1 MSQYQISKK
10 RLAQIIKEEYRYLQ
24 HRKTRRLNEDAN
36 DDTFAMVDTLQMI
49 LGPEQALEDIVQA
62 MERSQAHKILKY
74 VMRQREIPLEG
85 EPMAGDEVEDYDPSA
100 YNRTDEKLTLDQVE
114 SDEED
119 TKDEELEEGYMDALD
134 RSRDDDARARRRQMQ
149 RIRDEEERKRQSGGY
164 RRPGAGSGMGGIGG
178 GGSGKKRFAGFN
190 RKDEASKPDYID
202 LDKDG
207 NTKEPMKKAAK
218 DKKKMKKESLNSI
231 RQLIKQELK
240 KL

>member
-1 MSQYQISKK
+1 MSQYKISKK
-10 RLAQIIKEEYRYLQ
+10 RLAEIIKEEYQSLQ

-85 EPMAGDEVEDYDPSA
+85 EPMAGDEVEDYDASA
-100 YNRTDEKLTLDQVE
+100 YNRKEDED
-114 SDEED
+114 
-119 TKDEELEEGYMDALD
+119 LEEGYMDALD
-134 RSRDDDARARRRQMQ
+134 RSRDDEARERRRQMQ
-149 RIRDEEERKRQSGGY
+149 RIRDEDERKRQSGGY
-164 RRPGAGSGMGGIGG
+164 RRPGASAGMGGIGG

-190 RKDEASKPDYID
+190 RKDEEGLENPDKAD
-202 LDKDG
+202 LDDDG
-207 NTKEPMKKAAK
+207 KLSKYEKKRGKAIEK
-218 DKKKMKKESLNSI
+218 SMKKESLDSI
-231 RQLIKQELK
+231 RQLIHKELK